1 MQPTTSIPAGTA
13 WISRRSAVALHCWKR
28 SYRDPQPLQIF
39 EQGLGTDKACRSKSL
54 QRVDAAPGSRERVR
68 DDTSRCARTSQSQH
82 PFYSRERFAHPIL
95 LALPAVSA
103 VRDTI
108 FCILG
113 APAARQVRSW
123 MTKGGSICKSN
134 TKLSTPTGFEKVK
147 KTEDEVEKLTRAM
160 KRSESLAILRNHI
173 KYFRIDIAY
182 KMQFSSWEALAGKL
196 HHERRK
202 PNKPTHALLE
212 TTLNTNHLSMKIWNE
227 VKEVADAGIK
237 EFHKGKDMDAKNV
250 MELLNGKL
258 LPDDLKHTKGSLE
271 RMLQFVEE

>member
-1 MQPTTSIPAGTA
+1 MDDK
-13 WISRRSAVALHCWKR
+13 RREYLQKQHQAVHADVKALASHV
-28 SYRDPQPLQIF
+28 QN
-39 EQGLGTDKACRSKSL
+39 
-54 QRVDAAPGSRERVR
+54 
-68 DDTSRCARTSQSQH
+68 
-82 PFYSRERFAHPIL
+82 L
-95 LALPAVSA
+95 LSS
-103 VRDTI
+103 
-108 FCILG
+108 FG
-113 APAARQVRSW
+113 APADKAFEAY
-123 MTKGGSICKSN
+123 GGIIAFGDTLVAAYTVAIDVAEEALRKS
-134 TKLSTPTGFEKVK
+134 K